1 MSDWQRLLVP
11 DTPLWEIAVRG
22 SAIYLALF
30 FLLRV
35 LLKRESGSTGM
46 TDLLV
51 IVLIADAAQNAM
63 AADYTSITDG
73 VALVAVIIGW
83 AYLLDLLSY
92 RFPAVARIIQPGSL
106 VLVRDGR
113 MLRRNM
119 RRELVTEDELYAQ
132 LRQQGVED
140 LTDVKEV
147 RMESQGQFSVITR
160 DGGGRR

>member
-1 MSDWQRLLVP
+1 M
-11 DTPLWEIAVRG
+11 
-22 SAIYLALF
+22 
-30 FLLRV
+30 
-35 LLKRESGSTGM
+35 
-46 TDLLV
+46 
-51 IVLIADAAQNAM
+51 
-63 AADYTSITDG
+63 
-73 VALVAVIIGW
+73 
-83 AYLLDLLSY
+83 
-92 RFPAVARIIQPGSL
+92 
-106 VLVRDGR
+106 RDGR